1 MRKPI
6 AFPVALSH
14 ASRDE
19 TARSGKGKTQSGR
32 HVRVCSAGE
41 VSFSNQQRPQVRPIE
56 IGAVDRAA
64 EVGNEHST
72 ALQVQSQ
79 ADAFH
84 QMCEKDLRLLA
95 IFGLSIHGCTV
106 HRVATRR
113 VSAVGPIQRPMNW
126 IEVQIDRLRKLVIK
140 KLNVPAAL
148 GRLTLRNLN
157 VGPKNSAQT
166 RVVTT

>member
-1 MRKPI
+1 MNSYHSGSSG
-6 AFPVALSH
+6 PVC
-14 ASRDE
+14 
-19 TARSGKGKTQSGR
+19 GR
-32 HVRVCSAGE
+32 QLRVCNAGE
-41 VSFSNQQRPQVRPIE
+41 VSFSKQQRPPVRPIE

-95 IFGLSIHGCTV
+95 ILGLSIHGCSV

-113 VSAVGPIQRPMNW
+113 VPAVGPIQRPMNW
-126 IEVQIDRLRKLVIK
+126 IEVQIDRLRKIVIK
-140 KLNVPAAL
+140 KLNVPAVL
-148 GRLTLRNLN
+148 GRLTLRNLD
-157 VGPKNSAQT
+157 VCPKNLAQT
-166 RVVTT
+166 RLVTTLLRPIELAAF